1 MILIRPILS
10 EKSVKATEHK
20 KHPSYSFEVHMDAS
34 KFDIF
39 EEIEKIYEVKV
50 AEVNTMVVRG
60 KRYSRYTKKGTT
72 SGKAANYK
80 KAIVKLKDGFE
91 IDFYKNI
98 TR

>member
-10 EKSVKATEHK
+10 EKSVKASERVK
-20 KHPSYSFEVHMDAS
+20 LPAYSFEVHMDS
-34 KFDIF
+34 NKFDIV

-50 AEVNTMVVRG
+50 ADVNTMVVRG
-60 KRYSRYTKKGTT
+60 KRYSRYTKKGVT

-80 KAIVKLKDGFE
+80 KAIVTLKDGYS

-98 TR
+98 

>member
-10 EKSVKATEHK
+10 EKSVAISERVKG
-20 KHPSYSFEVHMDAS
+20 SGYSFEVHMDAN
-34 KFDIF
+34 KLDVA

-50 AEVNTMVVRG
+50 DSVNTMVVRG
-60 KRYSRYTKKGTT
+60 KRSSRYTKKGVT

-80 KAIVKLKDGFE
+80 KAIVQLKDGYS

-98 TR
+98 